1 MDQSTVHSAKK
12 KEPPIFLSL
21 SFITHTIPIP
31 MTAAAA
37 VTGNIPTLVSHLCSL
52 LSPLIQTDKKDL
64 RKSHVD
70 SAQRDVES

>member
-1 MDQSTVHSAKK
+1 
-12 KEPPIFLSL
+12 
-21 SFITHTIPIP
+21 